1 MFRVLP
7 IALFL
12 AAPFWESKAPAD
24 WTTEELIEIM
34 RASPWAQSAGGAAN
48 AVSAQVYLATAR
60 IMRQAE
66 DEWARRNRKRGANLE
81 SDPLREEYEA
91 FLKENV
97 GKVIVLAVPIGDP
110 RGMMDAE
117 EVHRMEKEC
126 VLKVGRKKFKLAGHF
141 PPTPADPYLRLA
153 FPRELPADAKRLQ
166 FELYIP
172 GLSQPA
178 RIAEFEVKMLK
189 FKGEPDF

>member
-1 MFRVLP
+1 MLRALP

-24 WTTEELIEIM
+24 WTAEELTEMM
-34 RASPWAQSAGGAAN
+34 RASPWAVLASGPPHAAP
-48 AVSAQVYLATAR
+48 APVYLATAG

-66 DEWARRNRKRGANLE
+66 DEVARRNRKRNVNPE

-91 FLKENV
+91 FLKENA
-97 GKVIVLAVPIGDP
+97 GKVIVLAVPIDDP
-110 RGMMDAE
+110 KGMMDAP
-117 EVHRMEKEC
+117 EVERMEKEC
-126 VLKVGRKKFKLAGHF
+126 ALKVGRRKFKLAGHF
-141 PPTPADPYLRLA
+141 PPTQADPYLRLA
-153 FPRELPADAKRLQ
+153 FPREVPADAKRLQ

-178 RIAEFEVKMLK
+178 RLAEFEVKTLR